1 MCVCVF
7 LCKCVYQCRFVNT
20 RNINREFVHFLHLV
34 FLHMWVPHAAVRRG
48 APVWAPEGV
57 GGLVILLG
65 TAMFY
70 FPLGCLLFI
79 DEIRDCERLAAY
91 SCLRPLLVALSLASC
106 ASRLLD

>member
-1 MCVCVF
+1 MF
-7 LCKCVYQCRFVNT
+7 
-20 RNINREFVHFLHLV
+20 LV
-34 FLHMWVPHAAVRRG
+34 FFFTCGCRMPLFD
-48 APVWAPEGV
+48 EEFQF
-57 GGLVILLG
+57 GLVMLLG